1 MLISQAVAHLAKQGM
16 SVPVVDIAA
25 GHGRYVLDAL
35 QGESAV
41 SSILLRDYSKLN
53 VNKGREMIVSR
64 GMADIARFEQ
74 GDAFNSEQLAA
85 LQPRPTLGIVSGLY
99 ELFPENSLV
108 KNSLA
113 GLAEAIAPGGILIYT
128 GQPWHP
134 QLKTI
139 AWSLTS
145 HEDGKAWVM
154 RVRTQGEMD
163 ALVHEAGFDK
173 CTQLIDEWGIFT
185 VSMAVR
191 RAS

>member
-1 MLISQAVAHLAKQGM
+1 MLISKAVAQLNEQGTP
-16 SVPVVDIAA
+16 VHVVDIAA

-35 QGESAV
+35 EGEKAV
-41 SSILLRDYSKLN
+41 RSILLRDYSELN
-53 VNKGREMIVSR
+53 VNKGREMIASR

-74 GDAFNSEQLAA
+74 GDAFNREQLAA
-85 LQPRPTLGIVSGLY
+85 LEPRPGLGIVSGLY
-99 ELFPENSLV
+99 ELFPENALV

-113 GLAEAIAPGGILIYT
+113 GLAEAIAPGGVLIYT

-145 HEDGKAWVM
+145 HKDGKAWVM

-163 ALVHEAGFDK
+163 ALVREAGFEK

>member
-1 MLISQAVAHLAKQGM
+1 MR
-16 SVPVVDIAA
+16 VVDIAA

-35 QGESAV
+35 EGETAV
-41 SSILLRDYSKLN
+41 NEILLRDYSELN
-53 VNKGREMIVSR
+53 VSKGQEMIASR
-64 GMADIARFEQ
+64 GMAGRARFEQ
-74 GDAFNSEQLAA
+74 GDAFNREELAA
-85 LQPRPTLGIVSGLY
+85 LEPRPTLGIVSGLY
-99 ELFPENSLV
+99 ELFPENTLV
-108 KNSLA
+108 RNSLA
-113 GLAEAIAPGGILIYT
+113 GLAEAIEPGGILIYT

-145 HEDGKAWVM
+145 HKDGKAWVM

-163 ALVHEAGFDK
+163 ALVREAGFDK
-173 CTQLIDEWGIFT
+173 CAQLIDEWGIFT